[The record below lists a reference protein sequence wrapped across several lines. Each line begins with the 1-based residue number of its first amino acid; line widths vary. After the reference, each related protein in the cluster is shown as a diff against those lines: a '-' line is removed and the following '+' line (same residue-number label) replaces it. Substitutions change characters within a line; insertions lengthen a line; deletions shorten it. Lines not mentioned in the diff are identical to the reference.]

1 MTRDQIQTIGLEKI
15 KKMSVLMITGYAAIV
30 IAAII
35 GITAFIVTKYDE
47 LTKEKV
53 SSMTSTLNVQ
63 LKLNLEAYLSR
74 METIGTLAYSVD
86 NAYSYDASDPS
97 NDEYE
102 AINTEKQI
110 ASDLSSLCLMENF
123 VDYGI
128 VYANN
133 KTIGKVS
140 NGTIKLFGDK
150 LYTEL
155 STMITRS
162 RTHDGWFT
170 GYKGDYERIYYVKKM
185 NDNIIF
191 LISFY
196 TAELD
201 SVFEN
206 PENLSDMEIR
216 LTDRNYKV
224 IYSSVKGDNS
234 GTVIP
239 ENLLDDIKNKDM
251 VVINGR
257 ENLSTVNAING
268 DWYIVCSIP
277 TKVILK
283 EAIDIRKY
291 IYLFA
296 GLVALIA
303 VCAGALFVRRM
314 ADPIGTVTSGL
325 SDEIS
330 EDGFEN
336 VLGRRF
342 FRDKADNLMK
352 KNSDQTYGVV
362 LVAINNFDDIIEKF
376 YPSFPEKQKGRMITI
391 LKEVF
396 SDAECIGRVGE
407 NSFSVL
413 LKNSGKDEEAFRI
426 LSESR
431 AKDAC
436 DKFRQSEYTSTMG
449 LLELTAD
456 SAAAIGKGDF
466 RETYYKAYTALC
478 ASVKSGHN
486 VSSVM

>member
-162 RTHDGWFT
+162 RTHD
-170 GYKGDYERIYYVKKM
+170 
-185 NDNIIF
+185 
-191 LISFY
+191 
-196 TAELD
+196 
-201 SVFEN
+201 
-206 PENLSDMEIR
+206 
-216 LTDRNYKV
+216 
-224 IYSSVKGDNS
+224 
-234 GTVIP
+234 
-239 ENLLDDIKNKDM
+239 
-251 VVINGR
+251 
-257 ENLSTVNAING
+257 
-268 DWYIVCSIP
+268 C
-277 TKVILK
+277 
-283 EAIDIRKY
+283 
-291 IYLFA
+291 
-296 GLVALIA
+296 
-303 VCAGALFVRRM
+303 
-314 ADPIGTVTSGL
+314 
-325 SDEIS
+325 
-330 EDGFEN
+330 
-336 VLGRRF
+336 
-342 FRDKADNLMK
+342 
-352 KNSDQTYGVV
+352 
-362 LVAINNFDDIIEKF
+362 
-376 YPSFPEKQKGRMITI
+376 
-391 LKEVF
+391 
-396 SDAECIGRVGE
+396 
-407 NSFSVL
+407 
-413 LKNSGKDEEAFRI
+413 
-426 LSESR
+426 
-431 AKDAC
+431 
-436 DKFRQSEYTSTMG
+436 
-449 LLELTAD
+449 
-456 SAAAIGKGDF
+456 
-466 RETYYKAYTALC
+466 
-478 ASVKSGHN
+478 
-486 VSSVM
+486 

>member
-1 MTRDQIQTIGLEKI
+1 M
-15 KKMSVLMITGYAAIV
+15 
-30 IAAII
+30 
-35 GITAFIVTKYDE
+35 
-47 LTKEKV
+47 
-53 SSMTSTLNVQ
+53 
-63 LKLNLEAYLSR
+63 
-74 METIGTLAYSVD
+74 
-86 NAYSYDASDPS
+86 
-97 NDEYE
+97 
-102 AINTEKQI
+102 
-110 ASDLSSLCLMENF
+110 
-123 VDYGI
+123 
-128 VYANN
+128 
-133 KTIGKVS
+133 
-140 NGTIKLFGDK
+140 
-150 LYTEL
+150 
-155 STMITRS
+155 
-162 RTHDGWFT
+162 
-170 GYKGDYERIYYVKKM
+170 
-185 NDNIIF
+185 
-191 LISFY
+191 
-196 TAELD
+196 
-201 SVFEN
+201 
-206 PENLSDMEIR
+206 
-216 LTDRNYKV
+216 
-224 IYSSVKGDNS
+224 
-234 GTVIP
+234 
-239 ENLLDDIKNKDM
+239 
-251 VVINGR
+251 
-257 ENLSTVNAING
+257 
-268 DWYIVCSIP
+268 
-277 TKVILK
+277 
-283 EAIDIRKY
+283 
-291 IYLFA
+291 
-296 GLVALIA
+296 ALIA

-466 RETYYKAYTALC
+466 RETYYKAYTSLC